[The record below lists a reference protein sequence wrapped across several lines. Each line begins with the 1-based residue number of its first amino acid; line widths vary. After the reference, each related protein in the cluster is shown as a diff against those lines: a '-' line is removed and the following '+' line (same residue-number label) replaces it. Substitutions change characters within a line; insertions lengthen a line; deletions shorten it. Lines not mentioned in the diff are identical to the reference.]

1 MISRNLPVALSL
13 TLMITLVSILMI
25 SPVLAA
31 KPHYSNTPTI
41 TKNSNQSITAN
52 FNAASLGKKLA
63 NVTLSSHATAD
74 IQCVNPG
81 GYSVPSK
88 KVEFQQMQVS
98 TGDVKPKNG
107 KIKAALTLGPP
118 DFPSALDVCPNNNW
132 STNVLSL
139 TYENPVLH
147 IQQKNSDVLNFTF
160 GNVTQ

>member
-1 MISRNLPVALSL
+1 MITRNLTVTLSM
-13 TLMITLVSILMI
+13 TVMITLISILMM

-31 KPHYSNTPTI
+31 KPHFSISPII

-52 FNAASLGKKLA
+52 FNAAALGKKVA

-81 GYSVPSK
+81 GHSVTSK
-88 KVEFQQMQVS
+88 KLQFEQMQVS
-98 TGDVKPKNG
+98 TGEVKPKNG
-107 KIKAALTLGPP
+107 KIKGALTLGPP
-118 DFPSALDVCPNNNW
+118 NFPSALDVCPNNNW

-147 IQQKNSDVLNFTF
+147 IKQKNSDILNFTF